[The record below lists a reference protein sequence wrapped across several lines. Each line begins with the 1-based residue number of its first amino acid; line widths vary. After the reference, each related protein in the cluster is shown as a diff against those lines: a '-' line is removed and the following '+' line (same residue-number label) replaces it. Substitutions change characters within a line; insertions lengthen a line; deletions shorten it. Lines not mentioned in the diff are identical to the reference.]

1 MEDFGKVVAKRETS
15 YGTAYIFDVTETTRA
30 VIVFDKMDN
39 IILARNFTY
48 TEDTKKSIMSMCRLF
63 YKKVKEALLKK
74 DINTLESLI

>member
-48 TEDTKKSIMSMCRLF
+48 TKDTKKSIMSMCRLF

-74 DINTLESLI
+74 DINKLESLI